1 MARKIAPE
9 SPAPA
14 SVPVKGWEVF
24 FKVYPNPDLGQYG
37 NMGLP
42 ETWRAVDSP
51 EQASRVVRSF
61 LDIHGLGSGN
71 WGPESRRRRR
81 DGVIVGKVSYNGRL
95 WGTDGK
101 TLAV

>member
-1 MARKIAPE
+1 
-9 SPAPA
+9 
-14 SVPVKGWEVF
+14 
-24 FKVYPNPDLGQYG
+24 
-37 NMGLP
+37 
-42 ETWRAVDSP
+42 
-51 EQASRVVRSF
+51 VVRSF

-101 TLAV
+101 ALAV